1 MRVPRSKFGAVLA
14 GVYLALVAAAVIW
27 AGILGQTNPGYSG
40 EPSLLA
46 FILTLPWSLLAAVA
60 LGVVSTGWFE
70 SYLGTLVVLGVSA
83 AINAVILYLIGAVLS
98 RVFSGARSRN

>member
-1 MRVPRSKFGAVLA
+1 MRGLRSKFGAVLA
-14 GVYLALVAAAVIW
+14 GGYLALVVAAVIW

-60 LGVVSTGWFE
+60 LGIVSTRWFE
-70 SYLGTLVVLGVSA
+70 SYLGTLIVLGASA
-83 AINAVILYLIGAVLS
+83 AINAVILYLLGAVLS
-98 RVFSGARSRN
+98 RVFSGARGRT